1 MKSRKIMSVAM
12 AAALSAGL
20 FAVPASAHDATPV
33 NVLKDPV
40 SKKVHNHG
48 EGPFDLA
55 IANEERLIEMLKE
68 KGDISKNASASE
80 ADKGLQKFLKEKSDG
95 LKELEDDG
103 ELKEE
108 KEKLEKKITQNKKK
122 GKGNNNK
129 KKHRNLDPVKEE
141 FYDGDVREDKV
152 LVVLMEFPDFPHNSI
167 QEDETDMYYDDY
179 VQKHYEDMVFGN
191 RGYKGPNGEK
201 LVSMKQFYEQQT
213 NGAYTVDGK
222 VTKWYMAKHPAAYY
236 GGNGANGSDAKP
248 RELVK
253 EALEAVAADPD
264 VDLSEFDQE
273 DRYDLNGNGNTREP
287 DGIVDH
293 LMVVHSAVGEEAGG
307 GSLGEDAIWSHRW
320 NLGSVFPI
328 DGTETDV
335 PYWEGNMAAYDYTIQ
350 PADGAAGVFAHEYG
364 HDLGLPDEYDTQY
377 TGEGEAVA
385 YWSIMAS
392 GSWAGKIPGTE
403 PTGFSAW
410 SKEFLQ
416 AAHGGNWL
424 KYDEVSL
431 DDLKKKGTEFY
442 LDQANTKGTNADALK
457 ITLPDKETEI
467 TKPFSGKYSYFSGSG
482 NDLDN
487 SAVVD
492 VNLSSASSAEFSFKA
507 WYDIEQDW
515 DYGSVQVSEDG
526 KQWTTIP
533 GNITTDADPN
543 SQNPGNGITGKSDG
557 WIDAKFDLSA
567 YKGKNVKVKINY
579 WTDVAAVFPGLYV
592 DDIKVTADGKQV
604 FFDDAEGKAKVK
616 LEGFAKDTGVKK
628 SEHYYLLEWRNHQGV
643 DKGLAHIKR
652 GDSLMSY
659 DPGLVIWYAD
669 ESYDDNW
676 TGIHPGD
683 GYLGVVDADQIPIRW
698 SDGSVASTRYQIH
711 DAAFSMD
718 NAKKM
723 FIDYRDLLGL
733 TLTDKDTKKN
743 PEFYDRKDYSN
754 TRMPD
759 AGRNVP
765 EYGLKVKVTGQSKD
779 KSVGR
784 IEVSKH

>member
-1 MKSRKIMSVAM
+1 MSVAM

-68 KGDISKNASASE
+68 NGDISKNASASE
-80 ADKGLQKFLKEKSDG
+80 AEKEVQKFLKEKSDG

-122 GKGNNNK
+122 EKGKNSK

-141 FYDGDVREDKV
+141 YYDGDVREDKV

-213 NGAYTVDGK
+213 NGAYTVDGE

-328 DGTETDV
+328 KGTETDV
-335 PYWEGNMAAYDYTIQ
+335 PYWEGNMAAYDYTVQ

-482 NDLDN
+482 NDLDH

-515 DYGSVQVSEDG
+515 DYASVQVSEDG

-567 YKGKNVKVKINY
+567 YKGKKVQVKINY

-616 LEGFAKDTGVKK
+616 LDGFAQDTGVKK

>member
-1 MKSRKIMSVAM
+1 M

-55 IANEERLIEMLKE
+55 IANEEKLIEMLKE

-80 ADKGLQKFLKEKSDG
+80 AEKGLQKFLNEKSDG

-141 FYDGDVREDKV
+141 YYDGDVREDKV

-213 NGAYTVDGK
+213 NGAYTVDGE

-236 GGNGANGSDAKP
+236 GGNGANGSDARP

-328 DGTETDV
+328 KGTETDV

-377 TGEGEAVA
+377 TGTGEAVA

-392 GSWAGKIPGTE
+392 GSWAGKVPGTE

-431 DDLKKKGTEFY
+431 DELNKKGAEFY

-457 ITLPDKETEI
+457 ITLPDKETPVN
-467 TKPFSGKYSYFSGSG
+467 KPFSGKYSYFSGSG
-482 NDLDN
+482 NELDN

-567 YKGKNVKVKINY
+567 YKGKKVQVKINY
-579 WTDVAAVFPGLYV
+579 WTDVAAVYPGLYV

-604 FFDDAEGKAKVK
+604 FFDDAEGKPKVK
-616 LEGFAKDTGVKK
+616 LDGFAQDTGVKK

-718 NAKKM
+718 NSKKM

>member
-80 ADKGLQKFLKEKSDG
+80 AEKEVQKFLKEKSDG

-122 GKGNNNK
+122 GKGQNNK

-213 NGAYTVDGK
+213 NGAYTVDGE

-253 EALEAVAADPD
+253 EALEAAAADPD
-264 VDLSEFDQE
+264 VDLSQYDQE
-273 DRYDLNGNGNTREP
+273 DRYDLDGDGNTREP
-287 DGIVDH
+287 DGLVDH

-320 NLGSVFPI
+320 NLGDIFPI
-328 DGTETDV
+328 EGTETDV
-335 PYWEGNMAAYDYTIQ
+335 PYWDGKMAAYDYTIQ

-377 TGEGEAVA
+377 SGEGEAVA

-482 NDLDN
+482 NDLDH

-515 DYGSVQVSEDG
+515 DYASVQVSEDG

-567 YKGKNVKVKINY
+567 YKGKKVQVKINY

-616 LEGFAKDTGVKK
+616 LDGFAQDTGVKK

>member
-1 MKSRKIMSVAM
+1 MSVAM

-55 IANEERLIEMLKE
+55 IANEEKLIEMLKE

-80 ADKGLQKFLKEKSDG
+80 AEKGLQKFLNEKSDG

-141 FYDGDVREDKV
+141 YYDGDVREDKV

-213 NGAYTVDGK
+213 NGAYTVDGE

-236 GGNGANGSDAKP
+236 GGNGANGSDARP

-328 DGTETDV
+328 KGTETDV

-377 TGEGEAVA
+377 TGTGEAVA

-392 GSWAGKIPGTE
+392 GSWAGKVPGTE

-431 DDLKKKGTEFY
+431 DELNKKGAEFY

-457 ITLPDKETEI
+457 ITLPDKETPVN
-467 TKPFSGKYSYFSGSG
+467 KPFSGKYSYFSGSG
-482 NDLDN
+482 NELDN

-567 YKGKNVKVKINY
+567 YKGKKVQVKINY
-579 WTDVAAVFPGLYV
+579 WTDVAAVYPGLYV

-604 FFDDAEGKAKVK
+604 FFDDAEGKPKVK
-616 LEGFAKDTGVKK
+616 LDGFAQDTGVKK

-718 NAKKM
+718 NSKKM

>member
-1 MKSRKIMSVAM
+1 MSVAM

-68 KGDISKNASASE
+68 NGDISKNASASE
-80 ADKGLQKFLKEKSDG
+80 AEKEVQKFLKEKSDG

-122 GKGNNNK
+122 GKGQNNK

-328 DGTETDV
+328 KGTETDV
-335 PYWEGNMAAYDYTIQ
+335 PYWEGNMAAYDYTVQ

-482 NDLDN
+482 NDLDH

-515 DYGSVQVSEDG
+515 DYASVQVSEDG

-567 YKGKNVKVKINY
+567 YKGKKVQVKINY

-616 LEGFAKDTGVKK
+616 LDGFAQDTGVKK